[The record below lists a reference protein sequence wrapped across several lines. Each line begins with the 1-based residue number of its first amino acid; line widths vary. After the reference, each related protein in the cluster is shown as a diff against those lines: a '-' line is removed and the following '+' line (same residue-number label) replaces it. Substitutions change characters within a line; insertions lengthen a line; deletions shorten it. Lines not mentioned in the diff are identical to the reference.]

1 MTREEFVN
9 ARWEYGMEAKVTNDL
24 INGEVLEVVGVDF
37 LNEEVTVCYTNSILT
52 TCSFYDVEIAKE

>member
-52 TCSFYDVEIAKE
+52 TCSFYDVEIAEE